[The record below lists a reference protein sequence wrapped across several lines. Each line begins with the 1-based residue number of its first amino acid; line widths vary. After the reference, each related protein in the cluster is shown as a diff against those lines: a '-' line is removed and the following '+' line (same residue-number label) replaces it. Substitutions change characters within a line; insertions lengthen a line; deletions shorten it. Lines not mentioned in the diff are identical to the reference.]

1 VFWWNDRIGII
12 VVQKEQIRITVHVQ
26 PNANQNKVVG
36 FRDGVL
42 QVRIAAPPIKGKANQ
57 ELVKFLSTLLGV
69 SKSSLSIEKGVT
81 GKKKTV
87 AVRGL
92 GQDRVLRL
100 LEKYQTH

>member
-1 VFWWNDRIGII
+1 M
-12 VVQKEQIRITVHVQ
+12 VQKEQIRITVHVQ

-36 FRDGVL
+36 FGDGVL

-69 SKSSLSIEKGVT
+69 SKSSLTIEKGVT

>member
-1 VFWWNDRIGII
+1 